1 MAFKGSLKEFNIS
14 NILQMIK
21 MEDKTGTLHVKSEDD
36 SIHISFVNGS
46 VVYAYSEKR
55 NDENRFKFSLILN
68 RLIKKEN
75 WVTAKKEHD
84 QTLRPYWEILK
95 KYVNEQSLSKLMS
108 LQVTDT
114 VYQLLRWTDG
124 SYEFLAEKKVPF
136 DNKLI
141 HPIDVDFL
149 LMEGIR
155 VVDEWSNL
163 RQKMPPMDSFIRKTI
178 LEEQDLLLSDFHPM
192 KKKEIEGK
200 EMTQKAKFLLE
211 KDILESR
218 KIKLTENEKKV
229 LVILYQDT
237 PLETVFNSTLMGHFE
252 TGDAIVSLMNRNLVR
267 AIKKKRVAS
276 KEESNTSSQL
286 KKVAFAAGAF
296 VLGFLLFMGFQ
307 NQVSQ
312 FPSQW
317 KNRVGALDQINV
329 YRVQTEMDKLSQSI
343 QIYYSIK
350 GILPVSLD
358 ELVQSGLVPERD
370 TLDPWMRPYTYKIEK
385 NRFVLSSQGPDQLK
399 PEDDVHFRSSKT
411 S

>member
-21 MEDKTGTLHVKSEDD
+21 MEDKTGTLHVKAEDD

-46 VVYAYSEKR
+46 VVYAYSDKR

-75 WVTAKKEHD
+75 WITAKKEHD
-84 QTLRPYWEILK
+84 QTLKPYWEILK

-124 SYEFLAEKKVPF
+124 NYEFLAEKKVPF
-136 DNKLI
+136 DSKLI
-141 HPIDVDFL
+141 HPVDVDFL
-149 LMEGIR
+149 LMEGSR
-155 VVDEWSNL
+155 VVDEWSTL
-163 RQKMPPMDSFIRKTI
+163 RRKMPPMDSFIRKTI
-178 LEEQDLLLSDFHPM
+178 LDEQGL
-192 KKKEIEGK
+192 KEIEGK
-200 EMTQKAKFLLE
+200 EMTQKAKSLLE
-211 KDILESR
+211 EDILESR
-218 KIKLTENEKKV
+218 KIELTENEKKV

-237 PLETVFNSTLMGHFE
+237 PLETVFNSTLMGQFE

-267 AIKKKRVAS
+267 AIKKKGVAS
-276 KEESNTSSQL
+276 KEESNTSGQL
-286 KKVAFAAGAF
+286 KKVAFAAGAL
-296 VLGFLLFMGFQ
+296 VLVFLLFMGFQ

-317 KNRVGALDQINV
+317 KNRVGALDQIAV
-329 YRVQTEMDKLSQSI
+329 YQVQTEMDQLIQSI
-343 QIYYSIK
+343 QIYYSMK

-358 ELVQSGLVPERD
+358 ELVQSELIPEKD

-385 NRFVLSSQGPDQLK
+385 NRFVLSSQGSDQLK

-411 S
+411 G